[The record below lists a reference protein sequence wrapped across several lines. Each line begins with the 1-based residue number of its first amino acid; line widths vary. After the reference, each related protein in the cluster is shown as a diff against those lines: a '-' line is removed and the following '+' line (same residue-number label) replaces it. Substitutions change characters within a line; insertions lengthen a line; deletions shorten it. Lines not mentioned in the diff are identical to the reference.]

1 MKGELMKTQGK
12 SLLARVSVSLLICGL
27 IVFWGF
33 QVSGEEWTEAQKE
46 VWKIVETDWEYCKQ
60 GDVKAVMAGR
70 HDGSLTWW
78 PTRAFPLGKRG
89 TKLSFENW
97 FFKDKPVSYEL
108 KPLNIHIF
116 GDVANVF
123 YLYKWEGKVLPK
135 SGRNMATYV
144 KQNNKWELMGTMGC
158 SCEKLPVC
166 K

>member
-1 MKGELMKTQGK
+1 MKGRLMKTQGT

-33 QVSGEEWTEAQKE
+33 QASGEEWTAEQKE
-46 VWKIVETDWEYCKQ
+46 VWEVVETEWEYCKQ
-60 GDVKAVMAGR
+60 GDVEAVLTGR
-70 HDGSLTWW
+70 HDDSLTWW
-78 PTRAFPLGKRG
+78 SRRAIPLGKSAIR
-89 TKLSFENW
+89 LSYQDW
-97 FFKDKPVSYEL
+97 FDLDKPVSYEL

-123 YLYKWEGKVLPK
+123 YLYKWQGKVLPK

-144 KQNNKWELMGTMGC
+144 KQNNKWKLMGTMGC
-158 SCEKLPVC
+158 SCENLPVC

>member
-1 MKGELMKTQGK
+1 MKTQGT
-12 SLLARVSVSLLICGL
+12 SLVARVSVSLLIGGL
-27 IVFWGF
+27 VVFWGF

-46 VWKIVETDWEYCKQ
+46 VWEIVETAWEYFRQ
-60 GDVKAVMAGR
+60 GDVEAVSAL
-70 HDGSLTWW
+70 DKTEGSLQWW
-78 PTRAFPLGKRG
+78 PSRAIPLGENAI
-89 TKLSFENW
+89 KLSYEDWLAF
-97 FFKDKPVSYEL
+97 DKPVSYEL

-144 KQNNKWELMGTMGC
+144 KQDNKWKLMGVMGC